1 MRASADS
8 ALPTWT
14 LKSAPPAAPENCSSH
29 RPISVL
35 SRLQLTKF
43 LSPARVSAVNR
54 SMKLDS
60 MYKV

>member
-14 LKSAPPAAPENCSSH
+14 VNSAPPAAPENCPSH
-29 RPISVL
+29 RPIRVA
-35 SRLQLTKF
+35 SRLQLIWF
-43 LSPARVSAVNR
+43 LSASLVSALNR
-54 SMKLDS
+54 SLRLDS